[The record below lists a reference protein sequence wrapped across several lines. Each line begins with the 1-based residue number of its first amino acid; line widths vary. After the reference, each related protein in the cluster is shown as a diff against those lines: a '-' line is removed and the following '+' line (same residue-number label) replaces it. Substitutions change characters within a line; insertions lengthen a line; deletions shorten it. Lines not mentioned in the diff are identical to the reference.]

1 MQSKI
6 GAMGSSPA
14 SVARQARDEGDR
26 AAKSESVEWLGRA
39 GLAAQGISFGIVGV
53 LALELA
59 LGRGGKATSRQGALK
74 TLADDTGGRI
84 LLAFLVLGFVGYAI
98 WRFAEALFDRGGEG
112 DDKKGLAKRAADF
125 AKGCIYVGL
134 TVTTL
139 SLLFGSGGGGGGGG
153 QKEAAGVLG
162 WPAGRWLVGA
172 AGLAIAGA
180 ALFQFYRAVTAKFM
194 DEMGPMG
201 PDAHDWVERIGQVGF
216 AARGVVFG
224 IIGWFLVKA
233 ALEYNAKDAV
243 GLGGALA
250 KLAHASYGPVL
261 LGITAAGLIAFGL
274 FCIAQARYRKV

>member
-1 MQSKI
+1 M

-59 LGRGGKATSRQGALK
+59 FGRGGKATSREGALK
-74 TLADDTGGRI
+74 TLADDGREDPARTPRLRLRRLCDLALRAGVLRPRRRGGRT
-84 LLAFLVLGFVGYAI
+84 
-98 WRFAEALFDRGGEG
+98 
-112 DDKKGLAKRAADF
+112 KGLGKRAAEF
-125 AKGCIYVGL
+125 GKGCIYVGL

-139 SLLFGSGGGGGGGG
+139 SLLFGSGGGGGGG

-201 PDAHDWVERIGQVGF
+201 PDAHDLVERIGQVGF
-216 AARGVVFG
+216 AARGIVFA
-224 IIGWFLVKA
+224 IIG
-233 ALEYNAKDAV
+233 
-243 GLGGALA
+243 
-250 KLAHASYGPVL
+250 
-261 LGITAAGLIAFGL
+261 
-274 FCIAQARYRKV
+274 